1 MKKNAFRYLMTYLT
15 AILTA
20 VLNFAYTPQVK
31 ADEVLYEHTFNVTN
45 DSKGVGSYTSEFE
58 NTCTNTNGSNIIVL
72 TNFNNNSHNQ
82 GWVWVRC
89 GSKSGTSIATITTK
103 NAIAETVTKIVVT
116 IATKT
121 EWKSLDLT
129 KVTTTLTVGGDA
141 DFTGS
146 TPTSVTLTE
155 GDVEIP
161 ISTPT
166 TNQYYKLTFD
176 CQKSSTNGFVQVN
189 KVTFYKSSAQSG
201 QHTLHLNLNGVDV
214 SELSSFWS
222 NGVTKTDSIFND
234 NSTTPITLPDI
245 SSARNGYTGHWETA
259 SQATPTTGDG
269 NTITSVTPGTED
281 IYVVAV
287 WTRKSVIV
295 DLSSIAALLQSVKV
309 GNNAAI
315 TTGFNNI
322 SMTPDD
328 VIIITTKPSVAG
340 KFVALT
346 ADKPITLNVD
356 GTYTFTFTGS
366 ISLTATEYNATDFYA
381 LKYQA
386 AAGVL
391 TTSGSIDL
399 TGKTLVVL
407 DGKKLCLQDNSAGL
421 VVDLGTAA
429 SDVMLRKTLT
439 AGTVTGTFAKVGDY
453 VHLTQATATGLAGTD
468 VTPTLVTTIDP
479 LYTEGSFVQVS
490 GTIANWKVGTY
501 PLFATTGFGMK
512 QLEAPESTDNFD
524 VTGALYNYNGTLEVL
539 VSSAADFHTAV
550 PAGAPTLTSNANKV
564 NQVTITPA
572 DKCHAFY
579 AVVAKDAA
587 QPVADAYTEI
597 TEATTEAISA
607 DADVWTYGVR
617 DFYTNST
624 AVKTAYQYKT
634 AQSFT
639 ITVSEL
645 GVTRAVA
652 CKENENILDKVGTPG
667 TAPFGLTFEYY
678 TTDNTL
684 ATDAKIGAT
693 DKPSDAMTI
702 YAVYSTLDATQEETV
717 FKQITTTAELEDGS
731 MILIVDKANNE
742 CFDGSATS
750 NFGKPGI
757 PIVINADGNIYA
769 GANTSLAHLE
779 AISLTLNAISGGY
792 TLKTASGYY
801 IGAQAAKKILG
812 DQNTQYVNGITFDN
826 NGNALIAGESG
837 SGTLQH
843 NTSNTDVFNYYTS
856 NQKPIQIFVA
866 TEMAKQTYTLG
877 DVHTLSYTD
886 AKLSVSIDGD
896 DVLSGSLVQAN
907 VLVDVDVTPE
917 SGEQVD
923 KLTVNGTEVAFD
935 EKNDCY
941 SFPMPA
947 ADATIAVTYKSA
959 TPTAV
964 EDVDAP
970 DAVATVKKVF
980 INGKVYIVRDG
991 IYYDMN
997 GVRIN

>member
-1 MKKNAFRYLMTYLT
+1 M
-15 AILTA
+15 
-20 VLNFAYTPQVK
+20 LNFAYTPQVK

-176 CQKSSTNGFVQVN
+176 CQKGSTNGFVQVN

-287 WTRKSVIV
+287 WTAQGINANFGALNGKATVSHNGTAIADLTTSVTIPAGETITV
-295 DLSSIAALLQSVKV
+295 VITPVTGKFYILDIPGTDVTYT
-309 GNNAAI
+309 GNN
-315 TTGFNNI
+315 
-322 SMTPDD
+322 
-328 VIIITTKPSVAG
+328 
-340 KFVALT
+340 
-346 ADKPITLNVD
+346 
-356 GTYTFTFTGS
+356 TFTFPMPGTA
-366 ISLTATEYNATDFYA
+366 LTVTAPREYAVTDFYA

-597 TEATTEAISA
+597 TKAATEAISA
-607 DADVWTYGVR
+607 AADVWTYGVR

-652 CKENENILDKVGTPG
+652 CKENENILDKVDEPTNI
-667 TAPFGLTFEYY
+667 PFGLTFEYY
-678 TTDNTL
+678 VDGSNL
-684 ATDAKIGAT
+684 ATASKIGAL
-693 DKPSDAMTI
+693 DQPSGAMTI
-702 YAVYSTLDATQEETV
+702 YAVYSYEDAVNKVTGYRLTDKLVDGIKVLIACSAANTYFDITDKTTAYDKTNAHGGIIISDETIVPVDATQAATLANASFTLNVIDETAKTYSLKSEV
-717 FKQITTTAELEDGS
+717 KGYIGND
-731 MILIVDKANNE
+731 
-742 CFDGSATS
+742 ATS
-750 NFGKPGI
+750 AGLTVSASTPLENTIEYDADDNIVLKGKGKCI
-757 PIVINADGNIYA
+757 FQYNDN
-769 GANTSLAHLE
+769 NTSTFKYY
-779 AISLTLNAISGGY
+779 SPTFTGG
-792 TLKTASGYY
+792 T
-801 IGAQAAKKILG
+801 
-812 DQNTQYVNGITFDN
+812 
-826 NGNALIAGESG
+826 
-837 SGTLQH
+837 
-843 NTSNTDVFNYYTS
+843 
-856 NQKPIQIFVA
+856 PIQFFSPAQFA
-866 TEMAKQTYTLG
+866 TTVRTLAG
-877 DVHTLSYTD
+877 DAHTLSYTD
-886 AKLSVSIDGD
+886 AKLSVSIDK
-896 DVLSGSLVQAN
+896 DVVPSGSLVQAN